1 MELETNTL
9 EKTNTRM
16 TKNKITLL
24 PDDCYGQV
32 FAIVRVIDKSYVC
45 PGWHPVPNGTTRDQ
59 IEFDMSKQPL
69 KLVNTPEVMPVLEKS
84 QDVTHSV
91 TSSNGKTQ
99 YSVELRRGSWSCTCP
114 AANFRRGDC
123 KHIKMFK

>member
-1 MELETNTL
+1 
-9 EKTNTRM
+9 M
-16 TKNKITLL
+16 TKNKITLP

-69 KLVNTPEVMPVLEKS
+69 KLVNTAEVMPGLEKS

>member
-1 MELETNTL
+1 MELEKSIL
-9 EKTNTRM
+9 EKPNIKM
-16 TKNKITLL
+16 TKNKIILP
-24 PDDCYGQV
+24 PDDCYGEV
-32 FAIVRVIDKSYVC
+32 FGIVQILGNTYVC

-59 IEFDMSKQPL
+59 IQFDISIQPL
-69 KLVNTPEVMPVLEKS
+69 KTVSTVEVTPEPEKT
-84 QDVTHSV
+84 QDVTHLV

-99 YSVELRRGSWSCTCP
+99 YSVEFRRGSWSCTCP

>member
-16 TKNKITLL
+16 TKNKITLP

-69 KLVNTPEVMPVLEKS
+69 KSLNTPEVMPELEKS

>member
-1 MELETNTL
+1 MELEISTL
-9 EKTNTRM
+9 EKPNIKM
-16 TKNKITLL
+16 TKNKITIP

-32 FAIVRVIDKSYVC
+32 FAIVRVIDKTYVC
-45 PGWHPVPNGTTRDQ
+45 PGWHLVPNGTTRDQ

-69 KLVNTPEVMPVLEKS
+69 KVVNSTEVKSELEKP

-123 KHIKMFK
+123 KHIKLFK

>member
-1 MELETNTL
+1 MELEKSIL
-9 EKTNTRM
+9 ERTNTRM
-16 TKNKITLL
+16 LKNKIIV
-24 PDDCYGQV
+24 PQDNCYGKV
-32 FAIVRVIDKSYVC
+32 FAIVQVLDKTYVC
-45 PGWHPVPNGTTRDQ
+45 PGWHEVPTGTTRDQ
-59 IEFDMSKQPL
+59 IEFDNDIIIEPIMNSTE
-69 KLVNTPEVMPVLEKS
+69 VIPELEKP

-99 YSVELRRGSWSCTCP
+99 YSVEFKRGSWSCTCP